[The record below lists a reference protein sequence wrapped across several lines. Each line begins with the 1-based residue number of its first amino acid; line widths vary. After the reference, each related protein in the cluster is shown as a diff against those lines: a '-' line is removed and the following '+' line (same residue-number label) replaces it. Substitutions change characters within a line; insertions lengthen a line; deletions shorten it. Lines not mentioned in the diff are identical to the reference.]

1 MLDHTASALQQLPD
15 EVASYVRK
23 MILAGKV
30 RPGEFVRIERI
41 AEAVGV
47 STTPVRE
54 GLLKLCGEGFV
65 KTVPRRGYV
74 VAPFTKQD
82 VRDLFWA
89 HALLAG
95 ELASRAAGNITHT
108 DLDELA
114 TILRDHQKAIAHGD
128 ADDVAALGHAFHR
141 RVNAAAGSPRLVR
154 LLDSVTAN
162 LPNLSDAQLST
173 TQEARLLSALRKR
186 AARLAKTLMETHIL
200 DGADHMIAELDRRGL
215 WSDVA
220 EAHPN
225 GASTG
230 NEAMLNTDVP
240 ETIRRGGVA
249 ARPRRAPCR
258 YAAPA

>member
-15 EVASYVRK
+15 EVASYVRQ

-95 ELASRAAGNITHT
+95 ELASRAAENITHT

-162 LPNLSDAQLST
+162 LPNLYDARPEPHLST
-173 TQEARLLSALRKR
+173 TQEARLLAALRKR
-186 AARLAKTLMETHIL
+186 AATLAKTLMETHIL

-215 WSDVA
+215 WNDVS
-220 EAHPN
+220 EAPPN
-225 GASTG
+225 GASTA
-230 NEAMLNTDVP
+230 NEAVSTP
-240 ETIRRGGVA
+240 TIRRGGVA
-249 ARPRRAPCR
+249 ARPRRPR
-258 YAAPA
+258 